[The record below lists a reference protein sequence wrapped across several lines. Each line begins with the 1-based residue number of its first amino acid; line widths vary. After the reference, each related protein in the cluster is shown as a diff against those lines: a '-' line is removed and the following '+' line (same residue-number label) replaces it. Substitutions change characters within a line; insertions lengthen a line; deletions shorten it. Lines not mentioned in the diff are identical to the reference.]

1 MLIEE
6 FSEKWEEEKLKAMV
20 IDISLAQLP
29 CYKGQEKNDVIAGGR
44 SRVRRM
50 FFNIEEITVCLSV
63 DEKDLISRGI

>member
-1 MLIEE
+1 MGRREVEGNGYRHI
-6 FSEKWEEEKLKAMV
+6 
-20 IDISLAQLP
+20 LAQLP